1 MMSCSQTKGGKTSPF
16 IVLKN
21 RKGSEKMKTANQ
33 NPKTTNQNPKATN
46 QKRIKT
52 NLHRITALLLAF
64 LLATLIVAP
73 TIISRADDDANSF
86 DNFSFEGKISYTTS
100 SGQIVIRSLP
110 FYFSRSGHITIKTVK
125 LIDPTETVYPAH
137 VYVYAFSDD
146 LFTGS
151 YSWDNDIIDGVS
163 RPCPN
168 RGGALSCNSP
178 GKFGN
183 TDCYYASCALGS
195 YPVDVKLSFPNVV
208 TMTGTIV
215 DEDALI
221 GGVDLSKD
229 DWFQDEDIAKLTPVR
244 GESIGYLPR
253 ARYFDDRKKHIDPI
267 ISDFIRS
274 ETTSTIQWDSFQE
287 PYTDIDNY
295 YYVEVYAKL
304 HYTLAHKDPDN
315 SDIWKADPT
324 SSVHMYQFKKFGEI
338 KYVSERL
345 VFSYNDPLDTYFQTL
360 DVRQDASGNTV
371 NSKSDTNIG
380 RFSCY
385 VSDYYVRLVHYDYDK
400 EQLLCGGFTKLTIDD
415 KGGCTSS
422 QGDFSDNDPDDGDWN
437 DDPDGENDK
446 DWDGT
451 GDEADPDDTDPD
463 KPDFSIDDT
472 DIFTLIYTLIKALLN
487 FVVHILTSFFE
498 TFKSLLLLVG
508 DFPSLCKHVFSFLP
522 DNINDLL
529 FLGFLSIILM
539 RFLGR

>member
-1 MMSCSQTKGGKTSPF
+1 
-16 IVLKN
+16 
-21 RKGSEKMKTANQ
+21 MKTANQ

-100 SGQIVIRSLP
+100 SGESVIRSLP

-137 VYVYAFSDD
+137 VYVYVFSDD

-151 YSWDNDIIDGVS
+151 YSWNNDIINGVS
-163 RPCPN
+163 RPCLN

-178 GKFGN
+178 RKFGN

-244 GESIGYLPR
+244 DESIGYLPR
-253 ARYFDDRKKHIDPI
+253 ARYFDDRKK
-267 ISDFIRS
+267 SSTLRN
-274 ETTSTIQWDSFQE
+274 TTSTIQWNSFQE
-287 PYTDIDNY
+287 PYASDIDNY
-295 YYVEVYAKL
+295 YYVEVYANL
-304 HYTLAHKDPDN
+304 HCQLGSAKNPSLIKMVQY
-315 SDIWKADPT
+315 
-324 SSVHMYQFKKFGEI
+324 KKYGDV
-338 KYVSERL
+338 KYVNERL
-345 VFSYNDPLDTYFQTL
+345 EFSYPSPFYTYLSSSNSEYHDT
-360 DVRQDASGNTV
+360 DVIFPQS
-371 NSKSDTNIG
+371 
-380 RFSCY
+380 Y
-385 VSDYYVRLVHYDYDK
+385 VIEYYVRLLHYDNDK
-400 EQLLCGGFTKLTIDD
+400 QQLLCGGWTRLIPNEN
-415 KGGCTSS
+415 GGCTSDT
-422 QGDFSDNDPDDGDWN
+422 GDFPNGNPDDDDGFVSDDDPKDWDDTGWEPDPTPPDPDD
-437 DDPDGENDK
+437 DDDFDI
-446 DWDGT
+446 
-451 GDEADPDDTDPD
+451 DTSNIGA
-463 KPDFSIDDT
+463 FILSAIT
-472 DIFTLIYTLIKALLN
+472 SLLN
-487 FVVHILTSFFE
+487 A
-498 TFKSLLLLVG
+498 FKKILLLIG
-508 DFPSLCKHVFSFLP
+508 EFPDLCKHVFSFLP
-522 DNINDLL
+522 DEVTTLMFGGTAAIVV
-529 FLGFLSIILM
+529 M